1 MAEPANRP
9 GPEPAPAPFELQAM
23 AQAVNYY
30 SWLAEHFL
38 PQLSGCVLE
47 HGSGTGLLS
56 ERLHAAG
63 VAPII
68 LTEPDTELAGGLRK
82 KFAGLDH
89 FEIFEGTIETFV
101 AARGA
106 GVADA
111 IISANV
117 LEHVEHDE
125 ACLKEMWRA
134 LKPGG
139 HLCLYVPARPELFGS
154 LDRAFHHHR
163 RFRRA
168 ELREKLVAAGFTV
181 RELLYRNIA
190 NALPWWLMGRVLHR
204 KTLSLRSIRFYDR
217 WCFPWLRRIEDLTP
231 VPYGVNLLALAQK
244 PAAG

>member
-1 MAEPANRP
+1 
-9 GPEPAPAPFELQAM
+9 M

-30 SWLAEHFL
+30 TWLAEHFRPRL
-38 PQLSGCVLE
+38 NGCVIE

-56 ERLHAAG
+56 IQLHAAG

-68 LTEPDTELAGGLRK
+68 LTEPDAALADGLRE

-89 FEIFEGTIETFV
+89 FEIFADTIEAFV
-101 AARGA
+101 AARGT

-125 ACLKEMWRA
+125 ACLREMWRA

-139 HLCLYVPARPELFGS
+139 HLCLYVPARPELFGT

-163 RFRRA
+163 RFRRV
-168 ELREKLVAAGFTV
+168 ELRGKLMTAGFLV
-181 RELLYRNIA
+181 RELKYRNLS
-190 NALPWWLMGRVLHR
+190 NVLPWWIMGRLLHR
-204 KTLSLRSIRFYDR
+204 ETLSLSSVRFFDR
-217 WCFPWLRRIEDLTP
+217 WCFPWLRRIEDLIP